1 MAATNLSSF
10 SSSLSKPTPLPLNSP
25 QTHLSVPSKTLQKPS
40 FFSHKASFSHTHKTA
55 LTVSSKN
62 PISEFFSTNNTN
74 PDDHYVSFDDDDKPR
89 EECGV
94 VGIYGDSE
102 ASRLC
107 YLALHALQ
115 HRGQEGAGIVT
126 VQNDVL
132 QSVTGVGL
140 VSEVFSESKLDQ
152 LPGDLSIGHVRY
164 STAGA
169 SMLKNVQPFV
179 AGYRFGSVGV
189 AHNGNLVN
197 YRSLRAKLE
206 ENGSIFN
213 TSSDTEV
220 VLHLIAISK
229 DRPFVMRIVDAC
241 QQVEGAYSMVFLTK
255 DKLVAVRD
263 PFGFRPLVMGRRS
276 NGAVVFASETCAL
289 DLIEATYEREVFPG
303 EVVVVDKTGI
313 QSLCLMPHPQPKQC
327 IFEHIY
333 FALPNSVIFGRSVYE
348 SRRRFGEILAT
359 ESPVDCDVVIAV
371 PDSGV
376 VAALGYAAK
385 AGVPFQQGLIRSHYV
400 GRTFIEPSQKIRDFG
415 VKLKLSPVRA
425 VLEGKRV
432 VVVDDSI
439 VRGTTSSKIVR
450 LIKEAGAKEV
460 HMRIASPPI
469 IGSCYYGVDT
479 PSSEE
484 LISNRMSTEEIREF
498 IGSDSL
504 SFLPIGSLQKLL
516 AEDAPNYCYACF
528 SGKYPVEPRELKVKR
543 VGDFVDDG
551 INGSLESID
560 GGWVQAKPKSE
571 LEVST
576 A

>member
-25 QTHLSVPSKTLQKPS
+25 QTHVSLPSKTLQKPS
-40 FFSHKASFSHTHKTA
+40 FFSHKPSFSHTQKTS

-62 PISEFFSTNNTN
+62 PISEFFTTN
-74 PDDHYVSFDDDDKPR
+74 PDDHSVSFDDDDKPR

-504 SFLPIGSLQKLL
+504 SFLPIDSLQKLL

-571 LEVST
+571 LEVGT

>member
-1 MAATNLSSF
+1 MATAAPASNFSTLSSSSF
-10 SSSLSKPTPLPLNSP
+10 SSLSEPKPFNTPSAPPCLL
-25 QTHLSVPSKTLQKPS
+25 LRGKTLQNPRTLFPKPTIL
-40 FFSHKASFSHTHKTA
+40 SHVHKPLFPSRCKAQ
-55 LTVSSKN
+55 
-62 PISEFFSTNNTN
+62 TNTF
-74 PDDHYVSFDDDDKPR
+74 PEPHLEDDNDDDKPR

-94 VGIYGDSE
+94 VGIYGDPE

-115 HRGQEGAGIVT
+115 HRGQEGAGIVA
-126 VQNDVL
+126 VHNNSVFR
-132 QSVTGVGL
+132 SVTGVGL
-140 VSEVFSESKLDQ
+140 VSDVFNEAKLNQ
-152 LPGDLSIGHVRY
+152 LPGTLAIGHVRY
-164 STAGA
+164 STAGQ

-197 YRSLRAKLE
+197 YRRLRAQLE

-220 VLHLIAISK
+220 VLHLIATSK
-229 DRPFVMRIVDAC
+229 QTPFINRVVDAC
-241 QQVEGAYSMVFLTK
+241 QKLKGAYSFVFVSE

-276 NGAVVFASETCAL
+276 DGAVVFASETCAL
-289 DLIEATYEREVFPG
+289 DLIEAKYEREVHPG
-303 EVVVVDKTGI
+303 EVLVVDKQGT
-313 QSLCLMPHPQPKQC
+313 QSLFLVPHPPEPKQC

-333 FALPNSVIFGRSVYE
+333 FSLPSSLVFGKSVYE
-348 SRRRFGEILAT
+348 SRRLFGEILAT
-359 ESPVDCDVVIAV
+359 ESPVECDVVIAV

-400 GRTFIEPSQKIRDFG
+400 GRTFIEPAQKIRDFG

-450 LIKEAGAKEV
+450 LLKEAGAKEV
-460 HMRIASPPI
+460 HMRISCPPI

-484 LISNRMSTEEIREF
+484 LISNRMDVDRIREF

-504 SFLPIGSLQKLL
+504 AFLPLDSLKKLL
-516 AEDAPNYCYACF
+516 GDHDSHKYCYACF
-528 SGKYPVEPRELKVKR
+528 SGKYPVEP
-543 VGDFVDDG
+543 F
-551 INGSLESID
+551 N
-560 GGWVQAKPKSE
+560 
-571 LEVST
+571 
-576 A
+576 

>member
-1 MAATNLSSF
+1 M
-10 SSSLSKPTPLPLNSP
+10 
-25 QTHLSVPSKTLQKPS
+25 
-40 FFSHKASFSHTHKTA
+40 
-55 LTVSSKN
+55 
-62 PISEFFSTNNTN
+62 
-74 PDDHYVSFDDDDKPR
+74 
-89 EECGV
+89 
-94 VGIYGDSE
+94 
-102 ASRLC
+102 
-107 YLALHALQ
+107 
-115 HRGQEGAGIVT
+115 T

-206 ENGSIFN
+206 ETGSIFN